1 MFYTLTSLPEHRS
14 NPEIIC
20 KVKENYPNADIPLS
34 GAYVKVQEAGF
45 EETYTTSDDGIVN
58 ISNELFEPEQQIT
71 LFVTCDNYVSQSI
84 PVTLRG
90 GQQYIEIAL
99 DRSTDVGL
107 TIPSVGLHIYDEELL
122 SALEGVSVELQNK
135 STSEVQTRTTGS
147 AGGCNFNNIVEG
159 DYTVTL
165 SKQYYEPVTADVTL
179 RVNRHNLVY
188 YLLNHIIPQV
198 SIRCIDES
206 SRRALPGVSVSIT
219 LDEGNYTNQN
229 TNDIDDYV
237 DSSSTDEN
245 GYVYFENVPEGDYD
259 ITCTN
264 EYIEDYYGDYY
275 FTKLH
280 HDCEIRYHQI
290 ILPSAEVI
298 VVDDNLGTPLYNANV
313 KLSIDEVTKY
323 EGQTSETGTF
333 IMTNVPIADY
343 DVNVSCQYYYDG
355 NYNGLRFDVLN
366 PVHTIRLKDTRISE
380 VRVRCLVNSN
390 KASERKPIPDV
401 TLSLSAPGMET
412 QEEVTGT
419 DGIVKFHHLE
429 EGKVYTISTL
439 SDLFKEYTNTI
450 SFDKKTAYYDI
461 LLEQDVIPS
470 GTITVKDDVTS
481 EPVPNALVF
490 GIMMADP
497 SIKLEGTTDDN
508 GQISFENITI
518 GNYNF
523 VVSAEHH
530 DNKEQEMV
538 FDTKRSTYTVL
549 IHNQYI
555 PTSTFTVK
563 DRIYLK
569 PCKTVDVQIKPN
581 SDPEATPLT
590 TTTDDTGKCSFHDL
604 PEGDYDVYINNS
616 FYGEYNETI
625 SLSQA
630 RPDKTLEVPWHYVN
644 TLRFIINST
653 DNRFKVQGGSVS
665 IKDGEIGNT
674 IKANITEQIGSAIAE
689 FESVRC
695 SHYNLKIDTEDEHF
709 KIKETSFDLLYQ
721 DLMELT
727 VELEPD
733 LIPQSN
739 VTVKDISS
747 NVPIPEVNIKLIDKY
762 DNEVSGR
769 TGKDGKGTILD
780 VPVGKYDIDLEGGY
794 LDD

>member
-1 MFYTLTSLPEHRS
+1 MFFTLTSLPVHRS

-34 GAYVKVQEAGF
+34 GAYVKVQSEGF
-45 EETYTTSDDGIVN
+45 EETYTTGDDGIVN
-58 ISNELFEPEQQIT
+58 ISNELLEPEQQIT
-71 LFVTCDNYVSQSI
+71 LLVSCENYWDKTVQ
-84 PVTLRG
+84 VKLTG
-90 GQQYIEIAL
+90 GPQRVDVEL
-99 DRSTDVGL
+99 DRSSTIGL

-122 SALEGVSVELQNK
+122 SALEGVRVELQNK
-135 STSEVQTRTTGS
+135 STGDVETRTTGS

-165 SKQYYEPVTADVTL
+165 TKKYYEPVTADVSL
-179 RVNRHNLVY
+179 RINHHNLVY
-188 YLLNHIIPQV
+188 YLLNHIIPKV

-206 SRRALPGVSVSIT
+206 SRRALPGIDLSME
-219 LDEGNYTNQN
+219 L
-229 TNDIDDYV
+229 IDDGYT
-237 DSSSTDEN
+237 DASLTDEN
-245 GYVYFENVPEGDYD
+245 GYVYIYDIPEGDYD
-259 ITCTN
+259 VVCTN
-264 EYIEDYYGDYY
+264 EYIDSYHNTHK
-275 FTKLH
+275 FTKLNP
-280 HDCEIRYHQI
+280 DWELTYHQI
-290 ILPSAEVI
+290 TLPSAEVR
-298 VVDDNLGTPLYNANV
+298 VVDDALGTPLYNANV

-343 DVNVSCQYYYDG
+343 DVNVSCQYYYDAS
-355 NYNGLRFDVLN
+355 YNGLRFDVLN

-380 VRVRCLVNSN
+380 VKVRCLVNST

-429 EGKVYTISTL
+429 EGKNYTISTL

-450 SFDKKTAYYDI
+450 TFDKKTAYYDI

-497 SIKLEGTTDDN
+497 SIKLEGTTDSN

-530 DNKEQEMV
+530 DNKEQEIV

-555 PTSTFTVK
+555 PTASFTVK
-563 DRIYLK
+563 DTIYLK
-569 PCKTVDVQIKPN
+569 PCKQTDVQLKPN

-616 FYGEYNETI
+616 FYGEYNETV

-630 RPDKTLEVPWHYVN
+630 RPNKECKVPWHYVN

-653 DNRFKVQGGSVS
+653 DNRFKVQGGSVI
-665 IKDGEIGNT
+665 IKEDNDLNPTKTAI
-674 IKANITEQIGSAIAE
+674 AEQIGSALAE
-689 FESVRC
+689 YSSVRC
-695 SHYNLKIDTEDEHF
+695 GHYTLKIDTEDEHF

-762 DNEVSGR
+762 DNEVSGQ
-769 TGKDGKGTILD
+769 TGKNGKGTILD

>member
-71 LFVTCDNYVSQSI
+71 LFVSCDNYVSQSI
-84 PVTLRG
+84 PVTLKG
-90 GQQYIEIAL
+90 GQQYITVEL

-122 SALEGVSVELQNK
+122 SALEGVHVELLNK
-135 STSEVQTRTTGS
+135 TTSEVQTRTTGS

-159 DYTVTL
+159 DYKVTL
-165 SKQYYEPVTADVTL
+165 TKQYYETVTADVTL
-179 RVNRHNLVY
+179 RVNHHNLVY
-188 YLLNHIIPQV
+188 YVLNHIIPRV
-198 SIRCIDES
+198 SIRCIDEF
-206 SRRALPGVSVSIT
+206 SRRALPGVEVSMV
-219 LDEGNYTNQN
+219 LV
-229 TNDIDDYV
+229 DDGYQV
-237 DSSSTDEN
+237 ESSTDEN
-245 GYVYFENVPEGDYD
+245 GYVYYENIPEGTYD
-259 ITCTN
+259 ILAVN
-264 EYIEDYYGDYY
+264 EYIAHETDTHK
-275 FTKLH
+275 FTKLNPNW
-280 HDCEIRYHQI
+280 ELTYHQHT
-290 ILPSAEVI
+290 LPHAEVI
-298 VVDDNLGTPLYNANV
+298 VVDDALGTPLYNADV
-313 KLSIDEVTKY
+313 KLAIDDVTKY

-333 IMTNVPIADY
+333 LMTNVPIADY
-343 DVNVSCQYYYDG
+343 DVDVSCQYYYDA
-355 NYNGLRFDVLN
+355 NYNGLRFDVIN

-380 VRVRCLVNSN
+380 VKVRCLVNSA
-390 KASERKPIPDV
+390 KASERKPINDV
-401 TLSLSAPGMET
+401 TVSLSAPGMET

-429 EGKVYTISTL
+429 EGKNYTIDTL

-450 SFDKKTAYYDI
+450 TFNKKTSYYDI

-490 GIMMADP
+490 GIMMGDP

-508 GQISFENITI
+508 GQISFNNITI

-523 VVSAEHH
+523 LVSAEHH

-569 PCKTVDVQIKPN
+569 PCKQVDVQIKPN
-581 SDPEATPLT
+581 TDPESTPIT

-604 PEGDYDVYINNS
+604 PEGDYDVYINNE
-616 FYGEYNETI
+616 FYGEYNETV

-644 TLRFIINST
+644 TLRFIITST
-653 DNRFKVQGGSVS
+653 DNRFKVQGGSVT
-665 IKDGEIGNT
+665 IKDGEIGAST
-674 IKANITEQIGSAIAE
+674 KASITEQIGSAIAE
-689 FESVRC
+689 FSSVRC

-709 KIKETSFDLLYQ
+709 KIKETSFDLIYQ

-733 LIPQSN
+733 LIPTSS
-739 VTVKDISS
+739 VTVKDIST

-762 DNEVSGR
+762 DNEVNGQ
-769 TGKDGKGTILD
+769 TGKEGKGSILD